1 MTTLSLTA
9 LIAAWVGVTTTA
21 WNTGGYPTL
30 IYATAAL
37 WFATHLLLAI
47 WKIAGQ

>member
-1 MTTLSLTA
+1 MTTLIA
-9 LIAAWVGVTTTA
+9 LICVWTGVTATA
-21 WNTGGYPTL
+21 WNTGGWPTL
-30 IYATAAL
+30 IHATAAL